1 MSAAKIAK
9 YSFAAYYIEAYDK
22 KHYMTSLMKVSVA
35 AHQPALSNRSRP
47 LSSAR
52 MCRATANDVV
62 WDCRSTTSRCVK
74 TCDDKKSKCQHR
86 HLPISI
92 QVRSCSLDR
101 FLTQPSIS
109 RQRGGHFSWC
119 LNIPA
124 LSGLA
129 SLAKVQS
136 NNIYSTVCSF
146 LRKLLARKDP
156 PKCRNNTAWQKQ
168 VYAV

>member
-9 YSFAAYYIEAYDK
+9 YSFDAYYIEAYDK

-52 MCRATANDVV
+52 MCRA
-62 WDCRSTTSRCVK
+62 CTSSCVK
-74 TCDDKKSKCQHR
+74 TCDDKKSKCEHR

-92 QVRSCSLDR
+92 QVRNCSLDR
-101 FLTQPSIS
+101 FLTQPSLS
-109 RQRGGHFSWC
+109 QQRGGHFSWC

-124 LSGLA
+124 LSRLA

-136 NNIYSTVCSF
+136 NNIYSTVCF
-146 LRKLLARKDP
+146 LLRKLLARKDP